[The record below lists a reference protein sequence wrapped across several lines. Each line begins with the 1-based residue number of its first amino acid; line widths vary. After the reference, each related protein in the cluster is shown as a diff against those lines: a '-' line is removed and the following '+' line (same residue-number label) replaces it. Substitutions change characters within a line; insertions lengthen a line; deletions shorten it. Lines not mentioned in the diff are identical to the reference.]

1 MLTSR
6 CRRSAPWNRPHA
18 HPWPTLGLTEG
29 GAMLTTLCTALNML
43 ADDQRHGTLL
53 IHTLDLLYREAVE
66 ECRQLGT
73 GIGSLS
79 LDPSSTY

>member
-6 CRRSAPWNRPHA
+6 CRRTAPWNRPHA
-18 HPWPTLGLTEG
+18 HPWPKLGLTEG
-29 GAMLTTLCTALNML
+29 GAKLTTLCTPLDML
-43 ADDQRHGTLL
+43 ADAVL
-53 IHTLDLLYREAVE
+53 IHTLDMLYREAVE

-73 GIGSLS
+73 GVGSLS